1 MNYQETIQYLY
12 DSVPM
17 FQRVGSSAYKP
28 GLDNTY
34 ALDEHFGH
42 PHKRFHTIHVA
53 GTNGKGSV
61 SHTLA
66 AILQTAGYKVGLFTS
81 PH

>member
-1 MNYQETIQYLY
+1 MP
-12 DSVPM
+12 S
-17 FQRVGSSAYKP
+17 FQTVGTSGYKP
-28 GLDNTY
+28 GIESMKTMDAY
-34 ALDEHFGH
+34 FGH
-42 PHKRFHTIHVA
+42 PHESFRTIHVG

-66 AILQTAGYKVGLFTS
+66 SILQSAGYKVGLFTS